1 MKIVKEINKEKSLK
15 NLLKMKDSHS
25 KVRNIKHDEIKL
37 QRYLEPNEII
47 RNREDAQL
55 IFKLRCQMTN
65 LKVNMKGKYDNVE
78 CRACKKE
85 NESQKHVF
93 ECNAISVKLHEKET
107 YEELLD
113 GSLRQ
118 KIKLSEIM
126 KKRIDKLQEIEKL
139 Q

>member
-1 MKIVKEINKEKSLK
+1 MKIIKEINKEKSLK
-15 NLLKMKDSHS
+15 TLLKMKDSHS

-65 LKVNMKGKYDNVE
+65 LKSNMKGKYDNLE

-85 NESQKHVF
+85 IESQKHVF
-93 ECNAISVKLHEKET
+93 ECNAISVKFHEEET

-139 Q
+139 